1 VVTEKEEGCG
11 VPSIEYVADSD
22 PTLFQENMP
31 YTAMDVPG
39 TKAMLDWFS
48 SILLIKFG
56 QWLTAESKC
65 KSVTGIRAAMC
76 CIAIWIP
83 RPKIKAKGPW
93 DELGRVARPSTRVLN
108 QGTVII
114 DNDSLPCERS
124 LRSDFDDCIVYG
136 CFGVSNCDC
145 VPAVR

>member
-1 VVTEKEEGCG
+1 MVTEKEEGCG
-11 VPSIEYVADSD
+11 VPSIEYVADND
-22 PTLFQENMP
+22 PTLNQENMP

-39 TKAMLDWFS
+39 TKVVS
-48 SILLIKFG
+48 SILLMKFG

-83 RPKIKAKGPW
+83 RPGIKTKEPW
-93 DELGRVARPSTRVLN
+93 DELSCVARPLTRVLN

-114 DNDSLPCERS
+114 DNDSLPSERC

-136 CFGVSNCDC
+136 C
-145 VPAVR
+145 